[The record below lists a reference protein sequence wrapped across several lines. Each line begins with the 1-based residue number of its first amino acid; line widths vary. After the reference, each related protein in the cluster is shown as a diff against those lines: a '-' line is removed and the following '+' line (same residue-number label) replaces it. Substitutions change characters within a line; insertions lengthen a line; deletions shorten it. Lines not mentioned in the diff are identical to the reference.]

1 MSYDDKKLVTLL
13 ESTLNPNLRKQAED
27 ELGLVIPFFIPSF
40 VYVFQLLTSS
50 LHSTDSQRSRL

>member
-27 ELGLVIPFFIPSF
+27 ELSLVIPFTDLIYFIDYNSI
-40 VYVFQLLTSS
+40 
-50 LHSTDSQRSRL
+50 